1 MSYDSDTPLHEQ
13 QSQSNSFE
21 DISSTLA
28 NEDFPFDDPAREDRY
43 QQARAELF
51 ASTDPRARNNWW
63 MLVII
68 GFIAFM
74 MFQQGNLKPLQIGI
88 LVGVSIF
95 HELGHMLTMR
105 LFGYTDVQI
114 FFIPFFGA
122 LVQGRKHTAP
132 AWQQAWVA
140 LMGPLPGI
148 IAGLVIYMTM
158 RDDLTSW
165 AFYLVITLLGL
176 NAFNLLPLGFL
187 DGGKFFTIVLFS
199 RNAWIEAGVQVVSA
213 ILIGGLAVWQRSIY
227 LGIVALSILLGTVM
241 IFRRGQMVTRLRKT
255 GIQMPDTVDELKHL
269 HVRMLFAATYDVLG
283 GAKSDP
289 KILAQYMRELHHR
302 VLVPPPGW
310 LTTIGFLF
318 IYVLA
323 WALALFT
330 IALIGK
336 DRQEAENKLA
346 VAQVWQIG
354 PKHMALM
361 SAQANAKKQVGEA
374 KVKADEK
381 VKRLTKELN
390 DARAAIE
397 PLRKKARVFDLLER
411 NRFEDADEFDPDDK
425 D

>member
-1 MSYDSDTPLHEQ
+1 VSYDSDTPLHEQ

-63 MLVII
+63 MLLII

-411 NRFEDADEFDPDDK
+411 NHFDDPDEFDPDDK

>member
-1 MSYDSDTPLHEQ
+1 MSYDSETPLHEQ
-13 QSQSNSFE
+13 QSQQRPLE
-21 DISSTLA
+21 DISSMLA
-28 NEDFPFDDPAREDRY
+28 DEDFPFDDPAKEDRY

-63 MLVII
+63 LLLII
-68 GFIAFM
+68 GFVAIM
-74 MFQQGNLKPLQIGI
+74 MFQQGSLKPLQIGI
-88 LVGVSIF
+88 LVGVIIF
-95 HELGHMLTMR
+95 HELGHTLTMR
-105 LFGYTDVQI
+105 WFGYTDVQV
-114 FFIPFFGA
+114 FFIPFFGTF
-122 LVQGRKHTAP
+122 VQGRRHTAP
-132 AWQQAWVA
+132 AWQQTLVM

-148 IAGLVIYMTM
+148 IAGLIIYLVV
-158 RDDLTSW
+158 RDDLTNW

-199 RNAWIEAGVQVVSA
+199 RNGWVEAGMQIVSA
-213 ILIGGLAVWQRSIY
+213 LLIGGWAVWQRSIY
-227 LGIVALSILLGTVM
+227 LGIVAVSILLGTVM

-255 GIQMPDTVDELKHL
+255 GIQMPDTIDELKHL

-310 LTTIGFLF
+310 FTTIGFLL

-346 VAQVWQIG
+346 VAQMWQIG
-354 PKHMALM
+354 PKQMALM
-361 SAQANAKKQVGEA
+361 SAKANARKQVGEA

-381 VKRLTKELN
+381 VKKLTKELN

-411 NRFEDADEFDPDDK
+411 NRFDDPDEFDPDDK